1 MRDLRAELTQNEAIP
16 VEWKPADGDI
26 LVGCVREMPTDTAS
40 HNAVV
45 IEEERTGLP
54 VTVSLESPQL
64 AALFD
69 LHKPRGLDRIGIKY
83 SGVAPNGVA
92 RYTMVMDRHEAVSK
106 PAKRRAVGQSMM
118 SQGDDCSTATP
129 EERDFISNMLT
140 NSQSAPQEEV
150 AGVTSGPIDGYL
162 RHQEEEIS
170 RQAKA
175 LQRLEALIAQPQE
188 IAPESKP
195 EPAISQPKQEKRPKR
210 AFNWLRIIALWM
222 ALFMASALGA
232 LTAVLVKPSLHVW
245 FR

>member
-1 MRDLRAELTQNEAIP
+1 

-26 LVGCVREMPTDTAS
+26 LVGSVREMSIDAAGHET
-40 HNAVV
+40 VV
-45 IEEERTGLP
+45 IEEERTGFP
-54 VTVSLESPQL
+54 VTVSLESAQL

-83 SGVAPNGVA
+83 SGLAPNGVA
-92 RYTMVMDRHEAVSK
+92 RYTMVMDRHEAVSE
-106 PAKRRAVGQSMM
+106 PAKRRAAGESMI
-118 SQGDDCSTATP
+118 SQDEDCSTATS

-140 NSQSAPQEEV
+140 HSQSVPQEET
-150 AGVTSGPIDGYL
+150 AEPTSGPIEGYL
-162 RHQEEEIS
+162 RHQEQEIG

-188 IAPESKP
+188 IAPDPKPDPVTP
-195 EPAISQPKQEKRPKR
+195 EPKHEKRPKR
-210 AFNWLRIIALWM
+210 ALNWLRIIALWM